1 MSRRLLAALATVTV
15 LVSGC
20 GFDGI
25 YSLPLPGAVANGANT
40 YTVRVQ
46 FEDALDLVPFS
57 AVKVNDA
64 TVGHVKSVGI
74 EQRHAVVVCQLLDK
88 VKLPANSIARV
99 SQTSLLGEKFV
110 EIHPPTAE
118 AARGTLRDG
127 DVIGLASTDTD
138 ATVEEVL
145 GALSLLLSGG
155 GLAQL
160 HTIAVEL
167 NAALDGREVTARD
180 LLAQLNTFVGR
191 LDAQRL
197 QIVQTIDHIDG
208 LAATVRAQETT
219 LTHAI
224 DTMPTALRILADDR
238 QQLTALLVS
247 LQNLGTVA
255 TRVVDSSRKDLVAN
269 LKALQP
275 TLTKLAEVGNVIPK
289 SLEAIITYPTADGV
303 EKAYFGDYGNISI
316 TVDASAAS
324 LANTFGGSGLPIPL
338 PTPSAAAGSGRLP
351 GLPAVPAVPPVPV
364 VPAVPAVPKV
374 PLTQG
379 IVPPLSSRWLQG
391 TSVRDMLLGV
401 LR

>member
-1 MSRRLLAALATVTV
+1 
-15 LVSGC
+15 
-20 GFDGI
+20 
-25 YSLPLPGAVANGANT
+25 
-40 YTVRVQ
+40 
-46 FEDALDLVPFS
+46 
-57 AVKVNDA
+57 
-64 TVGHVKSVGI
+64 
-74 EQRHAVVVCQLLDK
+74 
-88 VKLPANSIARV
+88 
-99 SQTSLLGEKFV
+99 
-110 EIHPPTAE
+110 
-118 AARGTLRDG
+118 
-127 DVIGLASTDTD
+127 
-138 ATVEEVL
+138 
-145 GALSLLLSGG
+145 
-155 GLAQL
+155 
-160 HTIAVEL
+160 
-167 NAALDGREVTARD
+167 
-180 LLAQLNTFVGR
+180 
-191 LDAQRL
+191 
-197 QIVQTIDHIDG
+197 
-208 LAATVRAQETT
+208 
-219 LTHAI
+219 
-224 DTMPTALRILADDR
+224 
-238 QQLTALLVS
+238 
-247 LQNLGTVA
+247 
-255 TRVVDSSRKDLVAN
+255 VVDSSRKDLVAN